1 MKLWKSSSA
10 LNGEKE
16 FFMSDNKI
24 RKYRKKMKLTI
35 KDLAE
40 RTGLSIGYISQL
52 ERDEAEPSL
61 SSLRKIAKEF
71 DVPLYVLIEDE
82 KENTG
87 LTIRREER
95 MSVRTKKNGIEY
107 EFLTPF
113 PSQNF
118 MPKVLMLKIT
128 LQARSR
134 DSEIPIVHHS
144 EETIFILKGTLTL
157 TIGEDTVVLRE
168 GDTTIIEED
177 LPHTCANDT
186 DSLVEV
192 LSVISPPVW
201 GTLHFPK

>member
-1 MKLWKSSSA
+1 MA
-10 LNGEKE
+10 
-16 FFMSDNKI
+16 DNNI

-52 ERDEAEPSL
+52 ERNEAEPSL

-71 DVPLYVLIEDE
+71 DVPLYVLIEE
-82 KENTG
+82 EQENSS
-87 LTIRREER
+87 LTIRREDR
-95 MSVRTKKNGIEY
+95 MSVHTKKSGIEY
-107 EFLTPF
+107 EFLTPL

-118 MPKVLMLKIT
+118 LPKVLMVKAA
-128 LQARSR
+128 LQPHSR

-144 EETIFILKGTLTL
+144 EEMLFVLQGVLTL
-157 TIGEDTVVLRE
+157 MVGDEVMELRS
-168 GDTTIIEED
+168 GDTTIIRED
-177 LPHTCANDT
+177 LPHTCINDT
-186 DSLVEV
+186 DAVTEV